1 MRDPPKR
8 AASAKADRRNGTK
21 ASPAR
26 GQRRAA
32 GAAASQVAQVRLQAD
47 EMAALREVMRQL
59 SLPTTSEALREGIRL
74 LLREAGEATAA
85 HEIERFYANRRAPLP
100 EGVAPATQEELAAA
114 DAEQW

>member
-1 MRDPPKR
+1 MRNTPKK
-8 AASAKADRRNGTK
+8 AASRRADSRNGTK

-26 GQRRAA
+26 GQRRATK
-32 GAAASQVAQVRLQAD
+32 AAASQVAQVRLQAD
-47 EMAALREVMRQL
+47 EMAALRDVMRQL

-74 LLREAGEATAA
+74 LLREAGEAAA
-85 HEIERFYANRRAPLP
+85 AQEIERFYANRRAPLP